1 MDKLEK
7 AKRLKDMLAQIAG
20 KPGKEGLES
29 IAASAA
35 KKSGG
40 LESVGDERQTQVQS
54 GLEKLA
60 DDRPRDVTPTELHN
74 LEAIVMRENRP
85 VVFVHGGS
93 YDNVGDPWGS
103 LNAPEVKTRL
113 GALFP
118 LIGRVEVP
126 TNVMIPYAG
135 TGFVVGKGLVATNRH
150 VAQIFAQGRGLA
162 IQYRAGDAAINFKR
176 EKDDP
181 EDDRSA
187 YLTVR
192 GVEMIHP
199 YWDMALLQVDGLP
212 TDKMLKLAVRSPEE
226 LVNHNIVAVGY
237 PALDPRN
244 DVPLQN
250 EIFGNV
256 YYVKRLQPG
265 VLRAR
270 QRIQSFENQV
280 NAATHDAST
289 LGGNS
294 GSAIIDVDTGEVVAL
309 HFAGEYLK
317 ANYAVPMYELA
328 RDSRVA
334 PKLNFDGQVAAT
346 SDFDPAW
353 RSAGV
358 EALVRPDQPSPPPS
372 PPSAPLRSTPQPSA
386 PQPSAPLQS
395 PQPQATEYES
405 EMTWIVPLRITVSVG
420 APTRSSAIGTAA
432 ADAGGTTAGAAQTV
446 PASQTEAEAQGEAE
460 EAVVVDQD
468 YSDRPGYDPNF
479 LESLKVPLPS
489 LSAAMQQDTATVR
502 PDAQRKGDPYELP
515 YYHYSVYMNKRR
527 RTAWFS
533 AANIDGDRRQPIG
546 KREGD
551 RWYLDTRIDR
561 SEQLGQEAYEHGID
575 RGHLTRRDDTAWGDD
590 VKSATAANNDTFHFT
605 NCALQASPFNRGKD
619 RWQGLEQFLLEQH
632 AKKDRRRMTV
642 ITGPLFSPND
652 PVYKNDRMKYSV
664 RCPLQY
670 WKVCVLIRRDGSPAA
685 TGFVLGQEDIQ
696 NLPGFEETFDV
707 AATQIKIADLEK
719 KTGLDFGRLRE
730 FDHFAQGGA
739 PGTLELPT
747 AAGASQTVRAI
758 RSGADI
764 VI

>member
-7 AKRLKDMLAQIAG
+7 AKRLKDMLSQIAG
-20 KPGKEGLES
+20 RQGLES
-29 IAASAA
+29 IARASARA
-35 KKSGG
+35 SGG
-40 LESVGDERQTQVQS
+40 LESVSPEGTNVQS

-60 DDRPRDVTPTELHN
+60 DNRHQDLTAKEMFG
-74 LEAIVMRENRP
+74 LEAIVMKENRP
-85 VVFVHGGS
+85 VVFVRGNS
-93 YDNVGDPWGS
+93 YDDVGESWSS
-103 LNAPEVKTRL
+103 LNTPEVKTRL
-113 GALFP
+113 SSLFP
-118 LIGRVEVP
+118 LIGRIELP
-126 TNVMIPYAG
+126 TSTLVPYAG
-135 TGFVVGKGLVATNRH
+135 TGFVVGKGLIATNRH
-150 VAQIFAQGRGLA
+150 VAEEFSRGLGLT
-162 IQYRAGDAAINFKR
+162 IQYRGGDAAIDFKR
-176 EKDDP
+176 QVDTP
-181 EDDRSA
+181 EDDHTA
-187 YLTVR
+187 YLKVR

-212 TDKMLKLAVRSPEE
+212 TDKMLNLAVRSPEE

-237 PALDPRN
+237 PAPDPRN
-244 DVPLQN
+244 DVELQTK
-250 EIFGNV
+250 IFGTV

-265 VLRAR
+265 VVRAR
-270 QRIQSFENQV
+270 AKVQSFENEV
-280 NAATHDAST
+280 NAMTHDAST

-294 GSAIIDVDTGEVVAL
+294 GSAIIDVDSGEVVAL

-334 PKLNFDGQVAAT
+334 SKLNFDGTVAAT

-353 RSAGV
+353 RSLGV
-358 EALVRPDQPSPPPS
+358 EAPGAAAQSSPPPQ
-372 PPSAPLRSTPQPSA
+372 PLAPSV
-386 PQPSAPLQS
+386 PLQS
-395 PQPQATEYES
+395 PQTTAGDDGET
-405 EMTWIVPLRITVSVG
+405 TWIIPLRVTVSVG
-420 APTRSSAIGTAA
+420 TPSRPGPIVRSVDAVADQTASAA
-432 ADAGGTTAGAAQTV
+432 V
-446 PASQTEAEAQGEAE
+446 EAE
-460 EAVVVDQD
+460 EKVVVNQD

-479 LESLKVPLPS
+479 LDSLKVPLPLIS
-489 LSAAMQQDTATVR
+489 SAMEQDTATVK
-502 PDAQRKGDPYELP
+502 PDAQKNGDPFELA
-515 YYHYSVYMNKRR
+515 YYHYSVYMNKSR

-642 ITGPLFSPND
+642 ITGPLFSSND

-664 RCPLQY
+664 RCPLQF
-670 WKVCVLIRRDGSPAA
+670 WKVCVLIRRDDTPAA
-685 TGFVLGQEDIQ
+685 TGFILGQEDIKD
-696 NLPGFEETFDV
+696 LPGFEAVFDV

-739 PGTLELPT
+739 PGTLEMPT
-747 AAGASQTVRAI
+747 IEGTTRSVKVI